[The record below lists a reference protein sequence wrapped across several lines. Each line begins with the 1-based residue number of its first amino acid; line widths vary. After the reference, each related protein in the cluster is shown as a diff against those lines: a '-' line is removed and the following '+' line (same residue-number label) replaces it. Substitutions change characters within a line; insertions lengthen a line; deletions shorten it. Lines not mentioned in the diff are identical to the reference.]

1 MDKMKIGEQEYNE
14 IAYAE
19 LVKMLKN
26 AMSDFKL
33 KELAG
38 KVGVTDQT
46 VLNCLNLEKQIV
58 KDSKLTKFA
67 SIVGIDLIITVNS
80 YGVKSYYVK

>member
-67 SIVGIDLIITVNS
+67 SIVGIELIITVNS